1 MSLDYSS
8 VDKVNRP
15 LNNVQLKGNN
25 QLYISYYIKLDCTK
39 WEKLLGSKNSNKP
52 KPLITSAVNR
62 RKT

>member
-25 QLYISYYIKLDCTK
+25 QLYILDIHRIH
-39 WEKLLGSKNSNKP
+39 SN
-52 KPLITSAVNR
+52 
-62 RKT
+62 